1 MTIDAIR
8 LFILTAKHLNI
19 TKAAREFR
27 TTQSTASR
35 RLTQFQTDL
44 GMKLLK
50 NNGRGIE
57 LTRSGRTYLNEVLPI
72 FWQFQALQEK
82 YTPSQESITIAAS
95 YRASKYLLPVL
106 MTEFSKKHPSAN
118 LTLRTRS
125 SREIEKLLLE
135 SKVDLAITTNPTVG
149 LLSFFTEPYCKERLT
164 AFVAANHPLA
174 QMKSMRASNIG
185 TIPII
190 IKFRREGQSRVERQF
205 SGFGKEGIKF
215 KVVIRCESPEAVK
228 ELVGHG
234 AGIGFLYY
242 NSIKRGIERGRFKAI
257 EIPGLDLTGQ
267 SYIVYSKEKPLSR
280 LAGEFLSFLRT
291 SLTKNAPIKPTAS
304 RTPIPAANVNSRVGD
319 YMRRSSLLSWL
330 SSILSFELITCALV
344 V

>member
-19 TKAAREFR
+19 TKAAREFQ

-72 FWQFQALQEK
+72 FSQFEALQEK
-82 YTPSQESITIAAS
+82 YTPSQESVTIAAS
-95 YRASKYLLPVL
+95 YRASKYLLPAL

-125 SREIEKLLLE
+125 SLEIEKLLLE
-135 SKVDLAITTNPTVG
+135 SKVDLAITTNPTVAVVT
-149 LLSFFTEPYCKERLT
+149 FFTEPYCRERLT

-174 QMKSMRASNIG
+174 QMKSMRASDIG

-190 IKFRREGQSRVERQF
+190 IKFRREGQSRVERQL
-205 SGFGKEGIKF
+205 SGLGKEGIKF
-215 KVVIRCESPEAVK
+215 KVVMRCESPESVK
-228 ELVGHG
+228 ELVRRG

-242 NSIKRGIERGRFKAI
+242 NSIKRGIERGRFKVI

-267 SYIVYSKEKPLSR
+267 SYIVSSKEKPLSR

-291 SLTKNAPIKPTAS
+291 SLTKTAPIKPTKFP
-304 RTPIPAANVNSRVGD
+304 TPIPAGPLNRRVGD
-319 YMRRSSLLSWL
+319 SMRRSSLLSWL
-330 SSILSFELITCALV
+330 ISILSFELITCALV
-344 V
+344 

>member
-19 TKAAREFR
+19 TKAAREFQ

-72 FWQFQALQEK
+72 FSQFEALQEK
-82 YTPSQESITIAAS
+82 YTPSQESVTIAAS
-95 YRASKYLLPVL
+95 YRPSKYLLPAL

-125 SREIEKLLLE
+125 SLEIEKLLLE
-135 SKVDLAITTNPTVG
+135 SKVDLAITTNPTVAVVT
-149 LLSFFTEPYCKERLT
+149 FFREPYCRERLT

-174 QMKSMRASNIG
+174 QMKSMRAS
-185 TIPII
+185 
-190 IKFRREGQSRVERQF
+190 EVQ
-205 SGFGKEGIKF
+205 
-215 KVVIRCESPEAVK
+215 
-228 ELVGHG
+228 
-234 AGIGFLYY
+234 
-242 NSIKRGIERGRFKAI
+242 
-257 EIPGLDLTGQ
+257 
-267 SYIVYSKEKPLSR
+267 
-280 LAGEFLSFLRT
+280 FLSSSSFG
-291 SLTKNAPIKPTAS
+291 A
-304 RTPIPAANVNSRVGD
+304 RVKAGLND
-319 YMRRSSLLSWL
+319 N
-330 SSILSFELITCALV
+330 
-344 V
+344 

>member
-72 FWQFQALQEK
+72 FSQFQALQEK

-95 YRASKYLLPVL
+95 YRASKYLLPAL

-164 AFVAANHPLA
+164 AFVAANHPIA

-190 IKFRREGQSRVERQF
+190 IKFRREGQSRV
-205 SGFGKEGIKF
+205 
-215 KVVIRCESPEAVK
+215 
-228 ELVGHG
+228 G
-234 AGIGFLYY
+234 ATI
-242 NSIKRGIERGRFKAI
+242 
-257 EIPGLDLTGQ
+257 
-267 SYIVYSKEKPLSR
+267 
-280 LAGEFLSFLRT
+280 
-291 SLTKNAPIKPTAS
+291 
-304 RTPIPAANVNSRVGD
+304 
-319 YMRRSSLLSWL
+319 
-330 SSILSFELITCALV
+330 
-344 V
+344 

>member
-72 FWQFQALQEK
+72 FSQFQALQEK
-82 YTPSQESITIAAS
+82 YTPSQESVTIAAS
-95 YRASKYLLPVL
+95 YRPSKYLLPAL

-125 SREIEKLLLE
+125 SLEIEKLLLE
-135 SKVDLAITTNPTVG
+135 SKVDLAITTNSTVAVA
-149 LLSFFTEPYCKERLT
+149 SFFTEPYCRERLT

-174 QMKSMRASNIG
+174 QMKSMRASDIG

-190 IKFRREGQSRVERQF
+190 VKFRREGQSRVERQLM

-215 KVVIRCESPEAVK
+215 KVVMRCESPEAVK
-228 ELVGHG
+228 ELVRHG

-291 SLTKNAPIKPTAS
+291 SLTKNAPIKPTTS
-304 RTPIPAANVNSRVGD
+304 RTPIPAAPVSSRVGG
-319 YMRRSSLLSWL
+319 YMRRSSLLSWIF
-330 SSILSFELITCALV
+330 SILSFEWITWALV
-344 V
+344 